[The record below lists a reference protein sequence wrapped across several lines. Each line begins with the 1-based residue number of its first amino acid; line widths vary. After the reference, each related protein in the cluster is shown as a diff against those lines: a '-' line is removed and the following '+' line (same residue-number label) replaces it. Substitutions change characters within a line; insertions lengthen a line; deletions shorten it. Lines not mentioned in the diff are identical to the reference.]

1 MRRHNEGVAVYA
13 SARGQRRMTPESAVL
28 RRRWAPRLFRTLLVL
43 ITVTGI
49 AVALSVRLTPAV
61 DDAPARVA
69 ALDASHHSSA
79 VRVDATDRV
88 ARATVAAE
96 DERFYSHHGVD
107 TLGLLRAAWG
117 GATGVDLGGST
128 IDQQLA
134 KVLYPDGRTGLL
146 SGIRDVGLALKF
158 EGHYTKAAILSMYLS
173 AVYYGHGYYGIA
185 AASAG
190 YFGVTP
196 SQLTWPE
203 AALLA
208 GLPQAPT
215 LLDPYHNLAL
225 AKQRQG
231 YVLSRLVATGML
243 TQPMADRIA
252 STPLVLRP
260 PG

>member
-1 MRRHNEGVAVYA
+1 
-13 SARGQRRMTPESAVL
+13 MTDSAVF
-28 RRRWAPRLFRTLLVL
+28 RRRWAPRLLRTLLGLLIIAGIVL
-43 ITVTGI
+43 
-49 AVALSVRLTPAV
+49 ALSVRLSPGV
-61 DDAPARVA
+61 GDAPARVV

-79 VRVDATDRV
+79 VSIPSTDRI
-88 ARATVAAE
+88 AMATVAAE
-96 DERFYSHHGVD
+96 DERFYRHHGID

-117 GATGVDLGGST
+117 RATGVDLGGST

-134 KVLYPDGRTGLL
+134 KVLYADGRTGLL
-146 SGIRDVGLALKF
+146 GGLRDVGIALMF
-158 EGHYTKAAILSMYLS
+158 EGQYTKAAILSMYLS
-173 AVYYGHGYYGIA
+173 AVYYGHGYYGIV

-243 TQPMADRIA
+243 TQPTADRIA

-260 PG
+260 PPL

>member
-1 MRRHNEGVAVYA
+1 M
-13 SARGQRRMTPESAVL
+13 L
-28 RRRWAPRLFRTLLVL
+28 RRRWAPGLFRSLLGILIIAGIVL
-43 ITVTGI
+43 
-49 AVALSVRLTPAV
+49 ALSIRLSPGV
-61 DDAPARVA
+61 GDAPTRVL

-79 VRVDATDRV
+79 INVPSTDRI
-88 ARATVAAE
+88 AMATVAAE
-96 DERFYSHHGVD
+96 DERFYSHHGID

-134 KVLYPDGRTGLL
+134 KVLYADGDTGLL
-146 SGIRDVGLALKF
+146 SGIRDVGIAVKF
-158 EGHYTKAAILSMYLS
+158 EAHYTKAAILSMYLN
-173 AVYYGHGYYGIA
+173 AVYYGHGYYGIV

-215 LLDPYHNLAL
+215 LLDPYHNLVL

-243 TQPMADRIA
+243 TQPTADRIA
-252 STPLVLRP
+252 SALLVLRP
-260 PG
+260 PPL